1 MLIRDIIQEHIIND
15 LDNRLTVLSVGGVT
29 SGQQSVE
36 FCNIKWIKLY
46 GFVTVGSTQY
56 QVVSITGRTVLF
68 AIPTGGA
75 PFTLNSDVRI
85 NRPLLFDGT
94 LSNTRVEWSE
104 YDVNERDKLP
114 FIWLVS
120 PTETNTANDNGQGL
134 KTAVLKLW
142 FIHWSD
148 WSLLNADRQNEA
160 VRPLYALYYEFM
172 KTINRNT
179 HIFEGY
185 DNVSDR
191 DFPKLGVLG
200 ANGVEK
206 TVFDSTLSA
215 IEVDLNVRIFKS
227 CCDFC

>member
-1 MLIRDIIQEHIIND
+1 MLIRDIIQTNIVNK
-15 LDNRLTVLSVGGVT
+15 LDNRLYIESIDSINSGLQTITFCSVKWFKLYNYIYVDGYKVSATLISNNRLSLILPTVLPPI
-29 SGQQSVE
+29 
-36 FCNIKWIKLY
+36 NY
-46 GFVTVGSTQY
+46 NTV
-56 QVVSITGRTVLF
+56 IT
-68 AIPTGGA
+68 IQK
-75 PFTLNSDVRI
+75 
-85 NRPLLFDGT
+85 PLLFDGT
-94 LSNTRVEWSE
+94 LSNTRVEWAKYS
-104 YDVNERDKLP
+104 DSERDKLP

-134 KTAVLKLW
+134 STAILKLW

-148 WSLLNADRQNEA
+148 WTKLNADRQNEA
-160 VRPLYALYYEFM
+160 VRPLYALYREFM
-172 KTINRNT
+172 NTINRNT

-215 IEVDLNVRIFKS
+215 VEVDLNLRIFKRY
-227 CCDFC
+227 CDFC